1 MRQVNHSLGADPEL
15 FIERDGK
22 IVGSEKAIP
31 KNGLVAGIYSKPSIV
46 RDGVQLELHP
56 VQSYS
61 SSLASTTSNLS
72 SIFKML
78 KTHLDKTPEIKA
90 CFKPVIE
97 VSKEE
102 LASLSDESR
111 VLGCQPSK
119 NYYGLKMPNVDPV
132 KYRKRSA
139 GGHVHFG
146 LGAPIYKTDGTD
158 YRSRLVP
165 INDLLLGTIS
175 CLIDLDPDQ
184 KERRKLYGMAGE
196 YRLPIYGLEYR
207 TLSNFW
213 LRSVPLYQLVMGLAT
228 QAVAILHTTLISD
241 MKEDIELELLESV
254 DFKRV
259 VRGIQKNDYDLARDT
274 FDKIKPFIMKHFP
287 DGNTKSPLYASG
299 FEPAAPI
306 HKLNMNQFE
315 KFLDQVKTK
324 GLDSFFPIDADK
336 VIENWLVKTQWTGT
350 EWLTFLDGI
359 K

>member
-1 MRQVNHSLGADPEL
+1 MKQVNFQLGCDPEAFL
-15 FIERDGK
+15 TQNDKVI
-22 IVGSEKAIP
+22 GSEKSIP
-31 KNGLVAGIYSKPSIV
+31 KNGLVAGIYSKPSVV

-56 VQSYS
+56 VQGNSI
-61 SSLASTTSNLS
+61 SLATTTSNLS

-111 VLGCQPSK
+111 VLGCQPSL
-119 NYYGLKMPNVDPV
+119 NYYGLKMPNVDPI

-287 DGNTKSPLYASG
+287 DGNEKTPGTYG
-299 FEPAAPI
+299 GVIPAAPI

-315 KFLDQVKTK
+315 KFLDQIKAK